1 MKQKT
6 YKFCIMLIA
15 FAMLPSMGEA
25 KKIQYGQLVTY
36 NGKVNNDGLPDGNVI
51 IDEDKETEYKK
62 LTLDKL
68 QNEFDYIF
76 FSGETS
82 DKEKIVNVILSKEK
96 SRERTKVLQEIYDKI
111 LLFRENES
119 ETERGKLELALAKQ
133 IKERMYQEGYKT
145 FADKRDPDTRGGLKV
160 SMERLF
166 EMIRK
171 DDQEGLY
178 NVNPTLMQCG
188 LMLVTGYPYD
198 IRAGLCKIVDASFAN
213 DIEAKE
219 FLEDPEGYLNR
230 IDETGEITK
239 VADLYNNRVYMKA
252 HLAEKQMEQSH
263 KINEAKR
270 KKEKEE
276 EKVLYETLCK
286 QFGKKYVDAALKK
299 QIMVGMPEKLM
310 VKAFDAKLY
319 GQSGNKKTYRIYGYG
334 SRERLD
340 GSIYISNDHHLMTVW
355 VSGGKVTSFRK
366 WE

>member
-68 QNEFDYIF
+68 QSEFDYIF

-263 KINEAKR
+263 I
-270 KKEKEE
+270 
-276 EKVLYETLCK
+276 CS
-286 QFGKKYVDAALKK
+286 
-299 QIMVGMPEKLM
+299 
-310 VKAFDAKLY
+310 
-319 GQSGNKKTYRIYGYG
+319 SG
-334 SRERLD
+334 
-340 GSIYISNDHHLMTVW
+340 
-355 VSGGKVTSFRK
+355 
-366 WE
+366 